1 MIDEDN
7 LNQPRMVA
15 EPAYHRSAGNPFRR
29 RLWRYGP
36 PVLWATLI
44 FIGSSDLLSGYHTG
58 KFLLGPLHW
67 LFPHASE
74 ATLAVVHLAIRK
86 AGHLTEYAIL
96 AGLTARA
103 LRTSSVELLRKRWF
117 WVSLTL
123 IVVYSLTDEFHQMFV
138 PSRGASLHD
147 SMIDT
152 VGGFI
157 GLVLVW
163 LWQRRMKKDEASPA
177 DASKVTAA
185 A

>member
-1 MIDEDN
+1 LKEPTIRTRYGEEDP
-7 LNQPRMVA
+7 LPD
-15 EPAYHRSAGNPFRR
+15 RR

-36 PVLWATLI
+36 PVVWATMI
-44 FIGSSDLLSGYHTG
+44 FVGSSDLLSGSHTG
-58 KFLLGPLHW
+58 AFILGPLHW
-67 LFPHASE
+67 LLPHASDE
-74 ATLAVVHLAIRK
+74 TLAFIHLAIRK

-96 AGLTARA
+96 AWLTSRA
-103 LRTSSVELLRKRWF
+103 VRTSSREFLRRQWF
-117 WVSLTL
+117 WFSLL
-123 IVVYSLTDEFHQMFV
+123 AVAAYSLSDEFHQMFV

-163 LWQRRMKKDEASPA
+163 LWQRRRKKDETSPA
-177 DASKVTAA
+177 DASKATAA